1 MKKNKNKNKPPLYY
15 VPDFSNSELFNNKED
30 SKSKNNKKENS
41 KPSPRE
47 MSNSRSSRRG
57 GVTEEKTTFQ
67 ELLETPIVR
76 PNDLHLVHFG
86 TSFLLSFGGAWLYWD
101 ASSKKVDLEN
111 MDDFSL
117 PFVLMANMS
126 LMAFTSLVNFRDYYM
141 QKKIQS
147 DKFTTENCGTSI
159 LKWVGATAAAFPY
172 AAQALATSGSEPQFE
187 KIIKAV
193 STLISNTQMNLLAMR
208 AILANPK
215 IQMLLFP
222 YFVLPYKFF
231 TYIEEKY
238 FISQASEIRKINREM
253 EKEYNLLRSSVVET
267 LRRARGNLLILSDDK
282 ISSAF
287 EQLTKSRPNS
297 SFETGFTPAL
307 RILLEEPESI
317 DTDDTENLPTQS
329 VYRSTKLTSCRQSFG
344 VGFLKHSYFHNVIL
358 VVSLMTTVIF
368 SISDCIYIKEMGDDM
383 GGGFVLS
390 IFLIYLGMSNALV
403 LGTDFCNEVLSG
415 GTDFIGDVVAPGPIA
430 DFGWRHYFI
439 PKLVSTIILEFIAV
453 FSVTVGVE
461 IYSEKMTGAWADEHF
476 GSSWDVLYLICVEV
490 TRVGFTLFNARSLLG
505 LAEDVIQNFAYSKG
519 AKVKQE
525 CAKLLDHFSQLIWKF
540 ERLQGS
546 EILEGLSALESKD
559 RNLWLSTLTIDDSK
573 YPTVKSSTDEIDEDG
588 DEGEEKDIATTPYGK
603 ISRKIK
609 ELGEKK
615 PVHLISSKK
624 NCFDHVTS
632 CLARLFNCNS
642 ESKITLPALIIEGGA
657 PERTNYQSLTS

>member
-1 MKKNKNKNKPPLYY
+1 MKKNKNKNKGPHY
-15 VPDFSNSELFNNKED
+15 VPDFNKE
-30 SKSKNNKKENS
+30 NP
-41 KPSPRE
+41 KPSPKE
-47 MSNSRSSRRG
+47 MSNSTRRG

-238 FISQASEIRKINREM
+238 FISQASVAQR
-253 EKEYNLLRSSVVET
+253 
-267 LRRARGNLLILSDDK
+267 LSRD
-282 ISSAF
+282 
-287 EQLTKSRPNS
+287 P
-297 SFETGFTPAL
+297 
-307 RILLEEPESI
+307 
-317 DTDDTENLPTQS
+317 
-329 VYRSTKLTSCRQSFG
+329 
-344 VGFLKHSYFHNVIL
+344 
-358 VVSLMTTVIF
+358 SL
-368 SISDCIYIKEMGDDM
+368 
-383 GGGFVLS
+383 
-390 IFLIYLGMSNALV
+390 
-403 LGTDFCNEVLSG
+403 
-415 GTDFIGDVVAPGPIA
+415 
-430 DFGWRHYFI
+430 
-439 PKLVSTIILEFIAV
+439 
-453 FSVTVGVE
+453 
-461 IYSEKMTGAWADEHF
+461 
-476 GSSWDVLYLICVEV
+476 
-490 TRVGFTLFNARSLLG
+490 
-505 LAEDVIQNFAYSKG
+505 
-519 AKVKQE
+519 
-525 CAKLLDHFSQLIWKF
+525 
-540 ERLQGS
+540 
-546 EILEGLSALESKD
+546 
-559 RNLWLSTLTIDDSK
+559 
-573 YPTVKSSTDEIDEDG
+573 
-588 DEGEEKDIATTPYGK
+588 
-603 ISRKIK
+603 
-609 ELGEKK
+609 
-615 PVHLISSKK
+615 
-624 NCFDHVTS
+624 
-632 CLARLFNCNS
+632 
-642 ESKITLPALIIEGGA
+642 
-657 PERTNYQSLTS
+657 